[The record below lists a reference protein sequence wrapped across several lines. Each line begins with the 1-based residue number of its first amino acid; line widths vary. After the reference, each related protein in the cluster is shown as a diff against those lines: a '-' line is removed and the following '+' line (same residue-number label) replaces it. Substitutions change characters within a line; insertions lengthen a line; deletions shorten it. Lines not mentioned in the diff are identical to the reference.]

1 MIRVVLD
8 TNVVIS
14 AYLNQDG
21 PPFRVLKLALVGLV
35 RLYASEAIL
44 AEYKELLL
52 RKSYPLDRRR
62 AALFLTAIRSAC
74 TIVTP
79 SSGLPLTLPDPD
91 DAMFLECAQ
100 AAKADF
106 LVTGNTKHFP
116 AKWKLTRRITP
127 AAFLAAWYAS
137 HAKGSLPNQ

>member
-21 PPFRVLKLALVGLV
+21 PPFRVLKLALAGLI
-35 RLYASEAIL
+35 RLYASEPIL

-52 RKSYPLDRRR
+52 RKSYPLDKRR
-62 AALFLTAIRSAC
+62 AALFLTAIRSAG
-74 TIVTP
+74 TIVKP

-91 DAMFLECAQ
+91 DAMFLECA
-100 AAKADF
+100 
-106 LVTGNTKHFP
+106 
-116 AKWKLTRRITP
+116 
-127 AAFLAAWYAS
+127 
-137 HAKGSLPNQ
+137 